1 MKNLE
6 KMALNRMVF
15 RINLK
20 CKKIS
25 KINIILNIIDQIHHK
40 IKKIQWIYNK
50 KTKSLQRFKQ
60 TYKNKNNLK
69 IWNIKENLIKH
80 TI

>member
-1 MKNLE
+1 MT
-6 KMALNRMVF
+6 LNRTVF

-20 CKKIS
+20 CKKIL
-25 KINIILNIIDQIHHK
+25 KTNIILNIIDQIHHK
-40 IKKIQWIYNK
+40 IKKIQWIYNQR
-50 KTKSLQRFKQ
+50 TKSLQSFKQ

-69 IWNIKENLIKH
+69 IQNIKEEIIKQ